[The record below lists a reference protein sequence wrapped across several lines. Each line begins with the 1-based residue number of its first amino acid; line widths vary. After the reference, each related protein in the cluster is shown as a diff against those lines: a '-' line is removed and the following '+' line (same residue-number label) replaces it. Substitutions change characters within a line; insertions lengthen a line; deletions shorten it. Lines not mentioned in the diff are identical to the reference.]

1 MLMQYYESESLESLK
16 KRGYPKGEAIKIVEN
31 DKSVRQCNRVQFF
44 LDGFKTSLDT
54 VQVKDFFELN
64 SGYVSL
70 DDALS
75 TVKYNDG
82 DGYTI
87 ELKKG
92 TKKEFTNQVELFR
105 LLFDLNKSVLKADR
119 YFISSSVDSIKDLN
133 SFVAVYEIKN
143 KPTELISISINEG
156 LIKIDD
162 RRKNIDKDVV
172 KDSFNDLSELK
183 RYLD

>member
-1 MLMQYYESESLESLK
+1 MQYYESESLESLN
-16 KRGYPKGEAIKIVEN
+16 KRGYPKSEAIKIVEN

-44 LDGFKTSLDT
+44 IDEFKMSLDT
-54 VQVKDFFELN
+54 VQIKGFFELN
-64 SGYVSL
+64 SGYLSL
-70 DDALS
+70 NDALS

-82 DGYTI
+82 DVYTI

-92 TKKEFTNQVELFR
+92 IKKEFTNQVELFR

-133 SFVAVYEIKN
+133 SFVAAYEIKN
-143 KPTELISISINEG
+143 KPAELICISLNEG

-162 RRKNIDKDVV
+162 HRKNIDKDVA